1 MTDKDGHD
9 LYLPKGSIK
18 NHGKE
23 KTGRR
28 ISDDAVL
35 RVMMEEE
42 NSIADIFE
50 KAAEFAEHADRATI
64 MERDIMLAYK
74 YERR

>member
-1 MTDKDGHD
+1 MPDEDGHD
-9 LYLPKGSIK
+9 LYLPKGGIK

-23 KTGRR
+23 TTGRR

-42 NSIADIFE
+42 NSIAEVFQ

-64 MERDIMLAYK
+64 MERDIILAYK